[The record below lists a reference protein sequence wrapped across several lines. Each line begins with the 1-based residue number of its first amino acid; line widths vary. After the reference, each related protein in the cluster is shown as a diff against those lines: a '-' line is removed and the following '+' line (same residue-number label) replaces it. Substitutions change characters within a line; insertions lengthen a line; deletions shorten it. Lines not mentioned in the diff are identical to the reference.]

1 MSESINLKPAGFF
14 ELFRFASKL
23 DIFLMVFGA
32 IAAIING
39 IIQPLM
45 SQIIGQT
52 TNQFSSNQDKSY
64 IIENAKIQCFYMIGA
79 GFISFICSWI
89 QMACWMISGERQ
101 AIECRKQYF
110 KAIIRQ
116 EIGWFDMQNPNE
128 LTSKI
133 SQDCFFIQGAIGEK
147 VPTFLMA
154 IFTGLGGF
162 GIGYYNGWQM
172 SLVATAAVPAI
183 IIGGLIFTIIL
194 QQTSVKTSEAYLHA
208 SASAEQ
214 SLNSIKTVKSLTG
227 ENFEIKNY
235 SQGLLVSFK
244 IATKYAVWAG
254 FGLGLTFLTLYLDYS
269 LCFWYGSK
277 LMEDETIN
285 HNFDRKYNQ
294 GDIQTIFFAI
304 QIGSLNNY
312 FCLLLNQFFYNYII
326 KAGFSLGQ
334 AAPCL
339 KNFSLGQQAASKIF
353 ELLKRTP
360 QIKNCDNP
368 KTTKELK
375 GHIVLK
381 DIDFSY
387 PSKKDVKVHNKLT
400 LEILPNIKTALVGE
414 SGCGKSTI
422 MQLIER
428 FYDPDSGL
436 VTVDGYDI
444 KELDFVWLRKNIG
457 YVGQEPVL
465 YATTIRENLRFGKED
480 ATEDEMIDALKQAKA
495 WEFIQQLDDKL
506 DTFVGNLGSQ
516 FSGGQKQRICIARA
530 ILKNPQILLL
540 DESTS
545 ALDRKNEAAIQAT
558 LDEVSKGRTT
568 IVIAHRLSTVQ
579 NADRILVIEKGQL
592 IEQGNYNFLINA
604 GGKFEALAKNQIQK
618 ELEDNSNQN
627 EYDQLEQEEEEIHEN
642 QKFKKLNSG
651 IQNQKQNNLEES
663 SNRLQKQI
671 PLELQEQPLK
681 KVSIQ
686 VENQNICKEIQVEQ
700 TESEGKEK
708 EGKFRYTNFVLIK
721 KLIAINKPEINYLY
735 SGLIVAFIN
744 GASWP
749 VSGLL
754 LGEYFDVLFDPSKS
768 DFRERADMLAI
779 YFVILAVICQF
790 GYLLQNVFFTRVGE
804 GLTLR
809 MRKEVYSKLLKMPC
823 SWFDQPDNNPGN
835 LSTKLQ
841 QDGQYINQITSSII
855 PTQIQNI
862 SCMGVGVTLGFAYSW
877 QITLIGMVAAPLMI
891 ICAKF
896 QAQFIQGYS
905 ENTDGAYKE
914 AGQIIM
920 ESVTNIRT
928 VASFCNE
935 NKLNTFLSEK
945 LVQPLKLV
953 KSKGQISG
961 VFLGLSFALIFWIY
975 GIILYCGSIF
985 TQDYGVSAK
994 DMFVSVFSVLFA
1006 AFGIG
1011 FNNQYVPDIAMA
1023 MNSANNLFDILNQ
1036 KDEVQICQEQAQQ
1049 QNLKPIVQQTQQVIQ
1064 GNIEFRNVSFKYPS
1078 RDQYVFKNLSF
1089 KIQAGQKVAFVGP
1102 SGSGKS
1108 SVIQLLLRFYND
1120 YEGDI
1125 FVDGKNLKEYHDLTN
1140 YRQNFGVVSQEPI
1153 LFNATIEENIQYNS
1167 ENITSEHI
1175 KQAAQQANALKFIE
1189 EFQNDE
1195 KIQEKTNNK
1204 EKKQASEIKNQLGE
1218 GFQRKVGPKGS
1229 QLSGGQKQRI
1239 AIARAIIKNPNI
1251 LLFDEATS
1259 ALDPQNEKIVQEAL
1273 DQLMK
1278 QKTSICIAHR
1288 LSTIKDSDKI
1298 YVIESGKLVEQGTY
1312 DELMNKKEYFYRLNY
1327 H

>member
-1 MSESINLKPAGFF
+1 MGESTDLKPVTFF
-14 ELFRFASKL
+14 QLFKFATKL
-23 DIFLMVFGA
+23 DIFLMVVGA
-32 IAAIING
+32 IAAMVNG
-39 IIQPLM
+39 ILQPLM
-45 SQIIGQT
+45 SQIIGKT
-52 TNQFSSNQDKSY
+52 TNQFSSNQDQSY
-64 IIENAKIQCFYMIGA
+64 IIENAKIQCFYMIVA
-79 GFISFICSWI
+79 GFISFFCSWI

-147 VPTFLMA
+147 VPKFLMA

-162 GIGYYNGWQM
+162 GVGFYNGWQM
-172 SLVATAAVPAI
+172 SLVTAAAAPFI
-183 IIGGLIFTIIL
+183 IIGGLIYTIIL
-194 QQTSVKTSEAYLHA
+194 QQTSIKTSEAYLHA
-208 SASAEQ
+208 SAFAEQ

-235 SQGLLVSFK
+235 SEGLLISFK
-244 IATKYAVWAG
+244 IATKYAAWAG
-254 FGLGLTFLTLYLDYS
+254 FGLGLIFLSFYLDYS

-277 LMEDETIN
+277 LMEDETTN
-285 HNFDRKYNQ
+285 HNFDRKYSQ

-304 QIGSLNNY
+304 QV
-312 FCLLLNQFFYNYII
+312 
-326 KAGFSLGQ
+326 AGFSLGQ
-334 AAPCL
+334 AVPCL
-339 KNFSLGQQAASKIF
+339 KNFSSGQQAAAKIYD
-353 ELLKRTP
+353 LLKRTP

-368 KTTKELK
+368 KTLK
-375 GHIVLK
+375 QLQGHIVFK
-381 DIDFSY
+381 DVDFSY
-387 PSKKDVKVHNKLT
+387 PSKKEEKVHNKLS
-400 LEILPNIKTALVGE
+400 LEILPNMKTALVGE
-414 SGCGKSTI
+414 SGCGKSTV

-436 VTVDGYDI
+436 VTIDGIDI

-465 YATTIRENLRFGKED
+465 YATTIKENLKFGKED
-480 ATEDEMIDALKQAKA
+480 ATEDEMINALKQAKA
-495 WEFIQQLDDKL
+495 WEFIQPLKDQL
-506 DTFVGNLGSQ
+506 DTFVGNSGSQ

-545 ALDRKNEAAIQAT
+545 ALDRKNEATIQAT

-568 IVIAHRLSTVQ
+568 IVIAHRLSTIQ

-592 IEQGNYNFLINA
+592 IEQGNYNSLICA

-618 ELEDNSNQN
+618 ELEDKLN
-627 EYDQLEQEEEEIHEN
+627 ENGELELEEENIN
-642 QKFKKLNSG
+642 QSQKL
-651 IQNQKQNNLEES
+651 KQIAPLLPNKLEES
-663 SNRLQKQI
+663 TNRLQKQI
-671 PLELQEQPLK
+671 PQEFNEQQFK
-681 KVSIQ
+681 NMKVFNDS
-686 VENQNICKEIQVEQ
+686 ENICQ
-700 TESEGKEK
+700 EK
-708 EGKFRYTNFVLIK
+708 QNAKQPKNKQKFTNFQLIK
-721 KLIAINKPEINYLY
+721 KLIAINKPEINYFY
-735 SGLIVAFIN
+735 AGLLVALIN
-744 GASWP
+744 GSAQP

-754 LGEYFDVLFDPSKS
+754 LGEYFDVLFDPSKP
-768 DFRERADMLAI
+768 DFRERADMLSI
-779 YFVILAVICQF
+779 YFVIVAVMCLF
-790 GYLLQNVFFTRVGE
+790 GNLLQNILFSRVGE

-809 MRKEVYSKLLKMPC
+809 MRKEVYSKFLKMPC

-835 LSTKLQ
+835 LSIKLQ

-855 PTQIQNI
+855 PIQIQNF
-862 SCMGVGVTLGFAYSW
+862 SCLVIGLALGFAYSW
-877 QITLIGMVAAPLMI
+877 QITLIGMVATPLTI

-905 ENTDGAYKE
+905 ENADGAYKE

-935 NKLNTFLSEK
+935 NKLSIFLSEK
-945 LVQPLKLV
+945 LVQPLQLV

-961 VFLGLSFALIFWIY
+961 VFVGLSFALIFWIY

-985 TQDYGVSAK
+985 TQHYDLSAK
-994 DMFVSVFSVLFA
+994 DMFVSIFTVIFA

-1011 FNNQYVPDIAMA
+1011 YNNQFIPDIAMA
-1023 MNSANNLFDILNQ
+1023 FNSANNLFGILNL
-1036 KDEVQICQEQAQQ
+1036 KDEAQICQEQALELNLQPKVQ
-1049 QNLKPIVQQTQQVIQ
+1049 QNEYAIS

-1089 KIQAGQKVAFVGP
+1089 KIQAGQKVAFVGS

-1108 SVIQLLLRFYND
+1108 SIIQLLLRFYNN
-1120 YEGDI
+1120 YEGEI
-1125 FVDGKNLKEYHDLTN
+1125 FVDDKNLKEYYDLPS

-1153 LFNATIEENIQYNS
+1153 LFNATIEKNIQYNT
-1167 ENITSEHI
+1167 ENITHAQI
-1175 KQAAQQANALKFIE
+1175 RQAAQKSNANTFIE
-1189 EFQNDE
+1189 DYSDE
-1195 KIQEKTNNK
+1195 EKSQLVIQDQEKNEMNINNK
-1204 EKKQASEIKNQLGE
+1204 QLGE

-1251 LLFDEATS
+1251 LLLDEATS

-1273 DQLMK
+1273 DKLMK
-1278 QKTSICIAHR
+1278 HKTSICIAHR
-1288 LSTIKDSDKI
+1288 LSTIQDSDKI

-1312 DELMNKKEYFYRLNY
+1312 DELMNKKEYFYRLNN

>member
-1 MSESINLKPAGFF
+1 MSESTNLKPVGFF

-23 DIFLMVFGA
+23 DIFLMVLGA
-32 IAAIING
+32 VAAIING
-39 IIQPLM
+39 VIQPLM

-64 IIENAKIQCFYMIGA
+64 IIENSKIQCFYMIGA

-147 VPTFLMA
+147 VPTFLMS
-154 IFTGLGGF
+154 IFTGLGGL
-162 GIGYYNGWQM
+162 GVGYYNGWQM
-172 SLVATAAVPAI
+172 SLVATAAVPSI

-208 SASAEQ
+208 SAFAEQ

-235 SQGLLVSFK
+235 SEGLLVSFK

-294 GDIQTIFFAI
+294 GDIQIIFFAI
-304 QIGSLNNY
+304 QI
-312 FCLLLNQFFYNYII
+312 
-326 KAGFSLGQ
+326 AGFSLGQ

-339 KNFSLGQQAASKIF
+339 KNFSLGQQSAAKIF
-353 ELLKRTP
+353 DLLKRTP

-368 KTTKELK
+368 KTVKELK

-381 DIDFSY
+381 DVDFSY
-387 PSKKDVKVHNKLT
+387 PSKKDVMVHNKLT
-400 LEILPNIKTALVGE
+400 LEILPNMKTALVGE
-414 SGCGKSTI
+414 SGCGKSTV

-428 FYDPDSGL
+428 FYDPNSGL
-436 VTVDGYDI
+436 VTIDGHDI
-444 KELDFVWLRKNIG
+444 RELDFVWLRKNIG

-480 ATEDEMIDALKQAKA
+480 ATEDEMINALKQAKA
-495 WEFIQQLDDKL
+495 WDFVQQLDDKL

-592 IEQGNYNFLINA
+592 IEQGNYNSLINA

-618 ELEDNSNQN
+618 ELEDNSDSNN
-627 EYDQLEQEEEEIHEN
+627 DDQLEQEEDINNEN
-642 QKFKKLNSG
+642 QKIKQVTSG
-651 IQNQKQNNLEES
+651 MQNNLQES
-663 SNRLQKQI
+663 TNHLQKQI
-671 PLELQEQPLK
+671 PQELQEQPLK
-681 KVSIQ
+681 KVSMQ
-686 VENQNICKEIQVEQ
+686 VENQKISQELQIEQ
-700 TESEGKEK
+700 TQSGAK
-708 EGKFRYTNFVLIK
+708 EGKFKYTNYQLIK
-721 KLIAINKPEINYLY
+721 KLIAINKPEIKYLY
-735 SGLIVAFIN
+735 FGLIVAFIN
-744 GASWP
+744 GATWP

-779 YFVILAVICQF
+779 YFVILAVVCQI

-855 PTQIQNI
+855 PTQIQNL
-862 SCMGVGVTLGFAYSW
+862 SCMGVGVALGFAYSW

-905 ENTDGAYKE
+905 ENSDGAYKE

-935 NKLNTFLSEK
+935 NKLNVFLAEK
-945 LVQPLKLV
+945 LVQPLQLV

-1011 FNNQYVPDIAMA
+1011 FNNQYIPDIAMA
-1023 MNSANNLFDILNQ
+1023 INSANNLFDILNQ

-1049 QNLKPIVQQTQQVIQ
+1049 QILKPIVQQTEQAIQ

-1089 KIQAGQKVAFVGP
+1089 NIQAGQKVAFVGP

-1108 SVIQLLLRFYND
+1108 SVIQLLLRFYSN

-1125 FVDGKNLKEYHDLTN
+1125 FVDGKNLKEYYDLKS

-1167 ENITSEHI
+1167 ENITSQHI
-1175 KQAAQQANALKFIE
+1175 KQAAQQANALTFIE
-1189 EFQNDE
+1189 EFQSDD
-1195 KIQEKTNNK
+1195 KNK
-1204 EKKQASEIKNQLGE
+1204 ENLNDKQKVESQSQLGE

-1251 LLFDEATS
+1251 LLLDEATS

-1298 YVIESGKLVEQGTY
+1298 YVIEQGKLVEQGTY

>member
-1 MSESINLKPAGFF
+1 MSETTNLKPAGFF

-23 DIFLMVFGA
+23 DIFLMVFGS
-32 IAAIING
+32 IAAVVNG
-39 IIQPLM
+39 ILQPLM
-45 SQIIGQT
+45 SQIIGRT
-52 TNQFSSNQDKSY
+52 TNQFSSNQDQSQ
-64 IIENAKIQCFYMIGA
+64 IIENAKIQCFYMLGA
-79 GFISFICSWI
+79 GFISFVCSWI

-162 GIGYYNGWQM
+162 GVGYYNGWQM

-183 IIGGLIFTIIL
+183 ILGGLIFTIIL

-208 SASAEQ
+208 SAVAEQ
-214 SLNSIKTVKSLTG
+214 SLNSIKTVKSLAG

-304 QIGSLNNY
+304 QI
-312 FCLLLNQFFYNYII
+312 
-326 KAGFSLGQ
+326 AGFSLGQ

-339 KNFSLGQQAASKIF
+339 KNFSLGQQAAAKIF
-353 ELLKRTP
+353 DLLKRTP
-360 QIKNCDNP
+360 QIKNCENP
-368 KTTKELK
+368 KIIKELK

-381 DIDFSY
+381 DVDFSY

-414 SGCGKSTI
+414 SGCGKSTV

-436 VTVDGYDI
+436 VTVDGHDI
-444 KELDFVWLRKNIG
+444 RELDFVWLRKNIG

-465 YATTIRENLRFGKED
+465 YATSIRENLRFGKED
-480 ATEDEMIDALKQAKA
+480 ATEEEMINALKQAKA
-495 WEFIQQLDDKL
+495 WEFVQQLDDKL

-558 LDEVSKGRTT
+558 LDEISKGRTT

-592 IEQGNYNFLINA
+592 IEQGTYDSLINA

-618 ELEDNSNQN
+618 ELEDNSDLNN
-627 EYDQLEQEEEEIHEN
+627 DIELVQEELNNNESL
-642 QKFKKLNSG
+642 QKKQTISG
-651 IQNQKQNNLEES
+651 IQNQKLNNLEES
-663 SNRLQKQI
+663 TNRLQNQI
-671 PLELQEQPLK
+671 PQELQEIPLK
-681 KVSIQ
+681 KLSMSVK
-686 VENQNICKEIQVEQ
+686 NQNITQECQNKQ
-700 TESEGKEK
+700 TQSDPLESDK
-708 EGKFRYTNFVLIK
+708 KFKYTNIQLIK

-735 SGLIVAFIN
+735 FGLLVAFIN
-744 GASWP
+744 GGSWP

-768 DFRERADMLAI
+768 DFRERADLLAI
-779 YFVILAVICQF
+779 YFVILAVVCQI

-855 PTQIQNI
+855 PTQIQNL
-862 SCMGVGVTLGFAYSW
+862 SCMGVGIALGFAYSW

-905 ENTDGAYKE
+905 ENSDGAYKE

-935 NKLNTFLSEK
+935 NKLNVFLSEK
-945 LVQPLKLV
+945 LVQPLQLV

-975 GIILYCGSIF
+975 GIVLYCGSIF

-1011 FNNQYVPDIAMA
+1011 FNNQYIPDIAMA
-1023 MNSANNLFDILNQ
+1023 INSANNLFDILNQ

-1049 QNLKPIVQQTQQVIQ
+1049 YNLKPIVQQTEQAIQ

-1108 SVIQLLLRFYND
+1108 SVIQLLLRFYTN
-1120 YEGDI
+1120 YEGEI
-1125 FVDGKNLKEYHDLTN
+1125 FVDGKNIKEYYDLTN

-1153 LFNATIEENIQYNS
+1153 LFNASIEENIQYNS
-1167 ENITSEHI
+1167 ENITCEHI

-1195 KIQEKTNNK
+1195 QTK
-1204 EKKQASEIKNQLGE
+1204 EKNEDKENQMKNENKNQLGD

-1251 LLFDEATS
+1251 LLLDEATS

-1278 QKTSICIAHR
+1278 AKTSVCIAHR

-1312 DELMNKKEYFYRLNY
+1312 DELMNKKEYFYRLNN

>member
-1 MSESINLKPAGFF
+1 MGENIHLKPVGFF
-14 ELFRFASKL
+14 QLFKFASKL
-23 DIFLMVFGA
+23 DVFLMVFGA
-32 IAAIING
+32 IAAMVNG
-39 IIQPLM
+39 VLQPLM
-45 SQIIGQT
+45 SQIIGRT
-52 TNQFSSNQDKSY
+52 TNQFSSNQDQSY

-147 VPTFLMA
+147 VPKFLMA

-162 GIGYYNGWQM
+162 GVGFYNGWQM
-172 SLVATAAVPAI
+172 SLVSAAAAPII
-183 IIGGLIFTIIL
+183 IIGGLIYTIIL
-194 QQTSVKTSEAYLHA
+194 QQTSIKSSEAYLHA
-208 SASAEQ
+208 SAFAEQ
-214 SLNSIKTVKSLTG
+214 SLNSVKTVKSLTG

-235 SQGLLVSFK
+235 SEGLLISFK
-244 IATKYAVWAG
+244 IATKYAAWAG
-254 FGLGLTFLTLYLDYS
+254 FGLGLIFLTVYLDYS

-277 LMEDETIN
+277 LMQDETIN
-285 HNFDRKYNQ
+285 HNFGRKYTQ

-304 QIGSLNNY
+304 QI
-312 FCLLLNQFFYNYII
+312 
-326 KAGFSLGQ
+326 AGFSLGQ
-334 AAPCL
+334 AVPCL
-339 KNFSLGQQAASKIF
+339 KNFSSGQQAAAKIYDV
-353 ELLKRTP
+353 LKRIP
-360 QIKNCDNP
+360 QIKNSDNP
-368 KTTKELK
+368 KILNQLK
-375 GHIVLK
+375 GHIIFKEV
-381 DIDFSY
+381 DFSY
-387 PSKKDVKVHNKLT
+387 PSKKVEKVHNQLT
-400 LEILPNIKTALVGE
+400 LEIQPNMKTALVGE
-414 SGCGKSTI
+414 SGCGKSTV

-436 VTVDGYDI
+436 ITVDGHDI
-444 KELDFVWLRKNIG
+444 RELDYVWLRKNIG

-480 ATEDEMIDALKQAKA
+480 ATEDEMINALKQAKA
-495 WEFIQQLDDKL
+495 WEFIQPLKDKL
-506 DTFVGNLGSQ
+506 DTYVGNSGSQ

-530 ILKNPQILLL
+530 ILKDPQILLL

-579 NADRILVIEKGQL
+579 NADRILVIEKGKL
-592 IEQGNYNFLINA
+592 IEQGNYNSLINA

-627 EYDQLEQEEEEIHEN
+627 DDYDDNQLEQEKGEVKN
-642 QKFKKLNSG
+642 QSQRFKQAAPLL
-651 IQNQKQNNLEES
+651 QNKLEES
-663 SNRLQKQI
+663 TNRLQKQI
-671 PLELQEQPLK
+671 PQEQQEQSQK
-681 KVSIQ
+681 KIKLLVDSEEFDLGQSQKDGKKQKNKPKFTSIQ
-686 VENQNICKEIQVEQ
+686 
-700 TESEGKEK
+700 
-708 EGKFRYTNFVLIK
+708 LIK
-721 KLIAINKPEINYLY
+721 KLIAINKPEINYFY
-735 SGLIVAFIN
+735 AGLLVALIN
-744 GASWP
+744 GAAQP

-754 LGEYFDVLFDPSKS
+754 LGEYFDVLFGPSKS
-768 DFRERADMLAI
+768 DFRERADMLTI
-779 YFVILAVICQF
+779 YFVILAVVCLI
-790 GYLLQNVFFTRVGE
+790 GNLLQVIIFSRVGE
-804 GLTLR
+804 SLTLR

-855 PTQIQNI
+855 PIQIQNL
-862 SCMGVGVTLGFAYSW
+862 SCLVIGLALGFAYSW
-877 QITLIGMVAAPLMI
+877 QITLIGMVATPLTI

-905 ENTDGAYKE
+905 ENSDGAYKE

-935 NKLNTFLSEK
+935 KKLSTFLSEK
-945 LVQPLKLV
+945 LVQPLQLV

-961 VFLGLSFALIFWIY
+961 VFLGFSFALIFWIY

-985 TQDYGVSAK
+985 TQYYDLSAK
-994 DMFVSVFSVLFA
+994 EMFVSIFSVIFA

-1011 FNNQYVPDIAMA
+1011 YNNQFIPDIAMA
-1023 MNSANNLFDILNQ
+1023 FNSANSLFDILSQ
-1036 KDEVQICQEQAQQ
+1036 KDEVQICQEQALQLNLLPKVQ
-1049 QNLKPIVQQTQQVIQ
+1049 QNEQTIQ
-1064 GNIEFRNVSFKYPS
+1064 GNIEFRDVSFKYPS
-1078 RDQYVFKNLSF
+1078 RDQYIFRNLSF

-1108 SVIQLLLRFYND
+1108 SIIQLLLRFYTN
-1120 YEGDI
+1120 YEGEI
-1125 FVDGKNLKEYHDLTN
+1125 FVDNKNLKEYHDLKS

-1153 LFNATIEENIQYNS
+1153 LFNATIQKNIEYNTENV
-1167 ENITSEHI
+1167 TSDQI

-1189 EFQNDE
+1189 EYGSE
-1195 KIQEKTNNK
+1195 EKTKLYSQNQENNQMNLNNK
-1204 EKKQASEIKNQLGE
+1204 ELGD

-1251 LLFDEATS
+1251 LLLDEATS

-1273 DQLMK
+1273 DKLMK

-1288 LSTIKDSDKI
+1288 LSTIQDSDKI
-1298 YVIESGKLVEQGTY
+1298 YVIESGKLVEEGTY
-1312 DELMNKKEYFYRLNY
+1312 DQLMNKKEYFFRLNN